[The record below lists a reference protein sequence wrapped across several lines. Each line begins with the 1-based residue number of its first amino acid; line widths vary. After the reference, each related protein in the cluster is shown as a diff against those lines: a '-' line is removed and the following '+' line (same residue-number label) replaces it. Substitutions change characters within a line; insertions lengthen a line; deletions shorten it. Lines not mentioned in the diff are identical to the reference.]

1 MGVRHDLETNFDYEI
16 VDEFLDH
23 YSVMI
28 DTMEPLIVGLAQKE
42 FYSQNINELFR
53 ISHNIKSA
61 SAFLN
66 IEVMNR
72 FSIMVEDT
80 LEFLRTQCGPASDE
94 IVAWLLLC
102 RDQLARWNKNLEED
116 TKLDKINF
124 KLMNIPEVGDI

>member
-1 MGVRHDLETNFDYEI
+1 MGVRHDLEVNFDFEI

-23 YSVMI
+23 YSIMI

-42 FYSQNINELFR
+42 LYSQNINELFR

-66 IEVMNR
+66 IDVMNR

-80 LEFLRTQCGPASDE
+80 LEFLRTQDGPASDE
-94 IVAWLLLC
+94 IIAWLLLC
-102 RDQLARWNKNLEED
+102 HDQLARWNKNLEED

-124 KLMNIPEVGDI
+124 KLMNIPEAGDI